1 MDKNV
6 ELFLNSDRS
15 ESFSEKSEHSDKKNN
30 ELETE
35 SEKNNRLSLEKA
47 LSSNNYSHAFEK
59 INKNISSFCSS
70 IQLLQDYN
78 LCLGSKLDNI
88 EKGADIDKIIL
99 KTADEISETFN
110 LIEIIKNFEY
120 NDRNQKI
127 QNITK
132 ANKLEDECNKYKKIF
147 DDLTDKIK
155 QKNINLIKQAR
166 SSLRYSNYSDFSG
179 EIHLNSDDNN
189 NNNSIGFQNG
199 KEFLDGIEMK
209 RKQNDAIY
217 RASQKIKK
225 TMSKRSM
232 ANIMTIDVDNDNDND
247 SNINHMETFNVEYN
261 NKTNNKQNISLLTDF
276 NNQNKSLVNNNTSVD
291 ENFDNKYININRYT
305 SSRNSKAFHDMEDKV
320 FIALEGPRQNCIR
333 RHWILSLITF
343 IFIISALYYL
353 FFYRKQ

>member
-15 ESFSEKSEHSDKKNN
+15 ESFSEKSEQSDKKNN

-35 SEKNNRLSLEKA
+35 SEKKIRLSLEKA

-127 QNITK
+127 QTITK

-179 EIHLNSDDNN
+179 EIHLNDEENN
-189 NNNSIGFQNG
+189 NNNAGFQNG

-217 RASQKIKK
+217 KAAQKIRK
-225 TMSKRSM
+225 TISKRST
-232 ANIMTIDVDNDNDND
+232 ANIMTIDVDKDND
-247 SNINHMETFNVEYN
+247 SNTNHMETFNVEYN
-261 NKTNNKQNISLLTDF
+261 TKKNNNQNNSLLTDY
-276 NNQNKSLVNNNTSVD
+276 NNHNKLLINNNTSVD
-291 ENFDNKYININRYT
+291 DNYDNKYINLNRYS

-320 FIALEGPRQNCIR
+320 FIALEGQRQNCIR

-343 IFIISALYYL
+343 IVIISILYYL
-353 FFYRKQ
+353 FYYKKE

>member
-15 ESFSEKSEHSDKKNN
+15 ESFSEKSEQSDKKNN

-35 SEKNNRLSLEKA
+35 SEKKIRLSLEKA
-47 LSSNNYSHAFEK
+47 LSSNNYFHAFEK

-127 QNITK
+127 QTITK

-179 EIHLNSDDNN
+179 EIHLNDEENN
-189 NNNSIGFQNG
+189 NNNAGFQNG

-217 RASQKIKK
+217 KAAQKIRK
-225 TMSKRSM
+225 TISKRST
-232 ANIMTIDVDNDNDND
+232 ANIMTIDVDKDND
-247 SNINHMETFNVEYN
+247 SNANHMETFNVEYN
-261 NKTNNKQNISLLTDF
+261 TKKNNNQNNSLLTDY
-276 NNQNKSLVNNNTSVD
+276 NNHNKLLINNNTSVD
-291 ENFDNKYININRYT
+291 DNYDNKYINLNRYS

-320 FIALEGPRQNCIR
+320 FIALEGQRQNCIR

-343 IFIISALYYL
+343 IVIISILYYL
-353 FFYRKQ
+353 FYYKKE

>member
-15 ESFSEKSEHSDKKNN
+15 ESFSEKSEPSDKKLND
-30 ELETE
+30 LETE
-35 SEKNNRLSLEKA
+35 SEKKNRLSLEKA
-47 LSSNNYSHAFEK
+47 LSSNNYFHAFEK

-120 NDRNQKI
+120 HDRNQKI

-147 DDLTDKIK
+147 DNLTDKIK

-179 EIHLNSDDNN
+179 EIHLNNEEN
-189 NNNSIGFQNG
+189 NNNSNSGFQNG

-217 RASQKIKK
+217 RAAQKIKR

-232 ANIMTIDVDNDNDND
+232 TNIMTIDVDNDNNVD
-247 SNINHMETFNVEYN
+247 INHMETFNVEYN
-261 NKTNNKQNISLLTDF
+261 NKMNNNKNNNLLLKD
-276 NNQNKSLVNNNTSVD
+276 NNQNKVLINNSVD
-291 ENFDNKYININRYT
+291 DNYDNKYINLNT
-305 SSRNSKAFHDMEDKV
+305 TFNSSRTSKAFHDMENKV

-333 RHWILSLITF
+333 RHWFLSLITF
-343 IFIISALYYL
+343 ILIISILYYL
-353 FFYRKQ
+353 FFYKKE

>member
-15 ESFSEKSEHSDKKNN
+15 ESFSEKSEQSDKKNN

-35 SEKNNRLSLEKA
+35 SEKKIRLSLEKA

-88 EKGADIDKIIL
+88 EKGANIDKIIL

-179 EIHLNSDDNN
+179 EIHLNDEENN
-189 NNNSIGFQNG
+189 NNNNVGFQNG

-217 RASQKIKK
+217 KAAQKIKK
-225 TMSKRSM
+225 TISKRSM
-232 ANIMTIDVDNDNDND
+232 ANIMTIDVDNDND

-261 NKTNNKQNISLLTDF
+261 QNKMNNNQNNSSLTDF
-276 NNQNKSLVNNNTSVD
+276 NNQNKLLINNNTSVD
-291 ENFDNKYININRYT
+291 DNYDNKYININRYT
-305 SSRNSKAFHDMEDKV
+305 SSRSSRAFHDMEDKV
-320 FIALEGPRQNCIR
+320 FIALEGQRQNCIR
-333 RHWILSLITF
+333 RHWILSLITI
-343 IFIISALYYL
+343 IFIISVLYYL
-353 FFYRKQ
+353 FFYKKK